1 MDRAND
7 LEEVPTSADRLLRY
21 NTTHYERFF
30 MLCVNVKVN
39 GEQTKL
45 SGTDSKSPFL
55 SAPNQPLLKL
65 SSEKMLIA
73 ASEAGRKY
81 GIAHVAR
88 LRCGHSSVI
97 EVDFADTEDIAKFL
111 QSLSEKNFQECLE
124 RQLQKHTKDKTSS
137 VSLDVSLHLVVP
149 SPDCDA
155 FVTKVTLDNL
165 QCCLKTVEEG
175 NQFSYMDVMT
185 KDGRGSSR
193 KGSL

>member
-7 LEEVPTSADRLLRY
+7 LKEVPTSAERLLRY

-30 MLCVNVKVN
+30 MLRVTVKVN
-39 GEQTKL
+39 GEQAKL

-55 SAPNQPLLKL
+55 SAPNQPFLKL

-73 ASEAGRKY
+73 ANEAGRKY
-81 GIAHVAR
+81 DIANMAR

-97 EVDFADTEDIAKFL
+97 EVDFADTEDIEKFL
-111 QSLSEKNFQECLE
+111 QSLSENHFQECLE
-124 RQLQKHTKDKTSS
+124 SQLQKQTKAKISS

-149 SPDCDA
+149 SPDCEA

-165 QCCLKTVEEG
+165 HCCLQTLEEG